1 MLGKRRATAFGRW
14 NDAVGDGTSA
24 GEERSV
30 SGAEAPGEPATGGGE
45 APTAGK
51 RIVYVADPM
60 CSWCWGFE
68 PVIAAIEEGFGAA
81 APLRLVVGGLR
92 PGTTAAMD
100 AKSKAYV
107 RHHWEQVHE
116 TTGQPFGFDF
126 FARDGFVYDTEP
138 ACRAVVAVRNLAP
151 AATLGYFQAVQR
163 AFYADGRDVTRTDT
177 LTEIA
182 GESGVEA
189 APFEAVFAAPEIAEA
204 TRADFRLAQ
213 ALGITG
219 FPAVV
224 LKDDAGYA
232 FLTIGYQPFKALK
245 PYLELWMRA

>member
-1 MLGKRRATAFGRW
+1 MGSDEGGNGTKTPRPGPGTAAGTATP
-14 NDAVGDGTSA
+14 
-24 GEERSV
+24 
-30 SGAEAPGEPATGGGE
+30 GAGE

-60 CSWCWGFE
+60 CSWCWGFS
-68 PVIAAIEEGFGAA
+68 PVIAAIDDAFGEA

-92 PGTTAAMD
+92 AGETRAMD

-116 TTGQPFGFDF
+116 TTGQPFRFDF
-126 FARDGFVYDTEP
+126 FERDGFVYDTEP
-138 ACRAVVAVRNLAP
+138 ACRAAVAVRNLAP
-151 AATLGYFQAVQR
+151 DSTLAYFKAVQR
-163 AFYADGRDVTRTDT
+163 GFYAEGLDVTRSDT
-177 LTEIA
+177 LAGIA
-182 GESGVEA
+182 AANGVA
-189 APFEAVFAAPEIAEA
+189 AAAFEGVFAAPEIAEA
-204 TRADFRLAQ
+204 TRADFELAQ
-213 ALGITG
+213 ALGVTG

-232 FLTIGYQPFKALK
+232 FLTIGYQPFEALK